1 MSTSHSGQRGSS
13 WALGTAIF
21 AAALMLV
28 TGAFQILQGIVA
40 LANDTYFVTL
50 PNYTYEFDLTAWGWI
65 HLVIGIVLILVAL
78 GLFSGNIWARAAGI
92 AFASISAI
100 ANFLWL
106 PYQPWWAILVIA
118 IDVLVIWAL
127 ATYRPVDD

>member
-1 MSTSHSGQRGSS
+1 MSTSHSGQRGNPF
-13 WALGTAIF
+13 ALGVAVF

-28 TGAFQILQGIVA
+28 AGAFQVLQGIVA
-40 LANDTYFVTL
+40 IANDEYFVTL

-65 HLVIGIVLILVAL
+65 HLVIGIILVL
-78 GLFSGNIWARAAGI
+78 VGVSLFSGRLWARATGI
-92 AFASISAI
+92 AIASISAI

-118 IDVLVIWAL
+118 IDILVIWAL
-127 ATYRPVDD
+127 ATYRPVD